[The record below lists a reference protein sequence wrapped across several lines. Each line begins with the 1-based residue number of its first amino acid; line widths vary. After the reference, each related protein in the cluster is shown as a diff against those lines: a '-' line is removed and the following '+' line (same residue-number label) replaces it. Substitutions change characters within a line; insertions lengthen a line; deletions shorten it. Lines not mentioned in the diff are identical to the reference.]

1 MICSNRQIDPLQH
14 GAVMELKELV
24 KHYTK
29 NELPRKAYSTQE
41 VYAAYLRT
49 WITPKWGTFNLSA
62 VKPVA
67 VETWLAT
74 LPLENSSRAKV
85 RNIMSAIFTHAM
97 RWELT
102 DRNPIKL
109 VRQSAKRSKT
119 PDVLTVNE
127 VNALLKELTDP
138 ARTAVFV
145 GIATGLRVSELL
157 ALKWSDVDFDNQTIT
172 PRHGIFHQHVGGLK
186 TEESGKPVPA
196 SEAVA
201 DVLRAWRSLSLYTDQ
216 DDYVFPSP
224 KMGGKQPLWP
234 CALLRKNIRPAAIR
248 AGIKKHVGWHTLRR
262 TLATL
267 LVGQGTSIKLAQ
279 AMLRHA
285 NSRITMELYAQSNM
299 AAKLDAQRT
308 LLKDMVG
315 TTGLEPATSTVSR

>member
-1 MICSNRQIDPLQH
+1 
-14 GAVMELKELV
+14 
-24 KHYTK
+24 
-29 NELPRKAYSTQE
+29 
-41 VYAAYLRT
+41 
-49 WITPKWGTFNLSA
+49 
-62 VKPVA
+62 

-102 DRNPIKL
+102 DRNPIQL

-119 PDVLTVNE
+119 PDVLTVDE
-127 VNALLKELTDP
+127 INALLAELTEP
-138 ARTAVFV
+138 ASTAVFV

-157 ALKWSDVDFDNQTIT
+157 ALKWQDVDFKNEIIT
-172 PRHGIFHQHVGGLK
+172 PRRGIFHQHVGGLK

-196 SEAVA
+196 SEPVT
-201 DVLRAWRSLSLYTDQ
+201 DSLKAWRSISLYTAE

-234 CALLRKNIRPAAIR
+234 CSLLRRNIRPAAKR
-248 AGIKKHVGWHTLRR
+248 AGITKLVGWHTLRR

-279 AMLRHA
+279 EILRHA

-299 AAKLDAQRT
+299 AAKLEAQRV
-308 LLKDMVG
+308 LLKDKVG
-315 TTGLEPATSTVSR
+315 AGAFECV